1 MGAGG
6 QGMGSVGQA
15 WRARHV
21 TGVQGAQLLRGSAF
35 KMGSARLEGE
45 ERGGENER
53 EHT

>member
-21 TGVQGAQLLRGSAF
+21 TGVQGAQLLRGSVF
-35 KMGSARLEGE
+35 KMGSARIEGGGV
-45 ERGGENER
+45 ERG
-53 EHT
+53 